1 METEDITEFEPFKK
15 YSLKDTPPP
24 LFERV
29 LFIWSD
35 GLFYTGELMAVLN
48 DSTLQIYNDKL
59 GSNVTHNR
67 GYWMRIVT
75 DLEPRLCTLNER
87 KFLDEIRK
95 KAGWVNSPGH
105 ALGLDLG
112 FTVLDQKYFE
122 SDLSKFVGESLDIED
137 VPPLPCPGTVE

>member
-35 GLFYTGELMAVLN
+35 GLFYTGELIGILN
-48 DSTLQIYNDKL
+48 DNTLQIYNDKI
-59 GSNVTHNR
+59 GSNITHNR

-75 DLEPRLCTLNER
+75 DLEPRLCTPGER
-87 KFLDEIRK
+87 KFLDEAKI
-95 KAGWVNSPGH
+95 KAMQQTSLERGEEYWSTGNYDDTYSI
-105 ALGLDLG
+105 GL
-112 FTVLDQKYFE
+112 
-122 SDLSKFVGESLDIED
+122 ED
-137 VPPLPCPGTVE
+137 GYICFCRGLEN